1 MRLSPVLR
9 ANEELDPLKYIK
21 DIIARLLDVSTTNVF
36 VMRKTTG
43 FLIMSVPINRR
54 KNQEIKNAV
63 PKIKLRTR
71 SLPSLRILVERVIS
85 GVKRCYIVHDV
96 LRNTTAHFDDLV
108 MEIVCG
114 LHYFR
119 TTLRDNA

>member
-36 VMRKTTG
+36 VMRKTTS

-71 SLPSLRILVERVIS
+71 SLPVSVSSLN
-85 GVKRCYIVHDV
+85 V
-96 LRNTTAHFDDLV
+96 LFQV
-108 MEIVCG
+108 
-114 LHYFR
+114 
-119 TTLRDNA
+119 